1 MFNFGDNR
9 LVVLIAN
16 AVRLRAIRDARPFP
30 QRILYFSDSNLESAF
45 GSIRAHEGCVVALD
59 SPFAQTSA
67 GREFAD
73 RLQSLSIEHSDMQV
87 VSFEQGLWSMRPLAT
102 PSARPPAPPVVNVNT
117 RRVPRFSV
125 LDPLSVV
132 VNGKPMSLV
141 DLSVKGAQIVS
152 KPQLRP
158 KQRLSIVLRGEGD
171 AVQMR
176 AKVAWSAFEMS
187 KEEPVPFYRA
197 GLEFIDTPPPMLEEF
212 CRRYCS
218 DEPLPLRF

>member
-1 MFNFGDNR
+1 MFNFGDHR

-16 AVRLRAIRDARPFP
+16 AVRLKAIRDAKPFP
-30 QRILYFSDSNLESAF
+30 QRILYFNDSNLESAL
-45 GSIRAHEGCVVALD
+45 GSIRAHEGCMVAID

-67 GREFAD
+67 GREFVD
-73 RLQSLSIEHSDMQV
+73 RLQSLSIERSDVHV
-87 VSFEQGLWSMRPLAT
+87 VSFEQGHWSMRPVAT
-102 PSARPPAPPVVNVNT
+102 PSAPSPAPAVVNVNT

-125 LDPLSVV
+125 IDPLSIV
-132 VNGKPMSLV
+132 VNGKQTSLM

-158 KQRLSIVLRGEGD
+158 KQQLSIVLRGEGD

-197 GLEFIDTPPPMLEEF
+197 GLEFIDTPPPTLEEF